1 MQAERML
8 LNGML
13 KNGKT
18 TRTMKKIVFF
28 AAVAALAAVSCVKE
42 EGFSTQKAVLKASF
56 EETKTVLAEG
66 TKTHWTPNDQLTV
79 FNNGKGNCLFKT
91 NITENA
97 AVATFEYLGGAEYFD
112 TPETFHAFYPYSKA
126 IATEDFQNFTGLEIP
141 SVQKAVEN
149 GFDPAA
155 ALCYATGQSTNL
167 AFQNLTALLKF
178 TIDADEVYTVRVY
191 ATWGSKFAGACTFD
205 GTTLTASVNQ
215 VVLKGPMRKGK
226 TFYMAVAPGTYE
238 TLDVYVNN
246 EKLSDLTRTNKT
258 IEAGKIY
265 DMGKLGNN
273 RKTVLDWYN
282 YTTNPASTISQED
295 VDFNY
300 GDWQDYSAKYPFCRT
315 DASWGSAYKVYY
327 VAEDGIT
334 LTNPHDTEVRRG
346 NGNPTKNGQMYS
358 VFYQSFGMNL
368 YFNIDWETKY
378 NNEWG
383 VYPIVDIQDRGM
395 TPSYLLNRS
404 YYDSNSRTLHFD
416 FAIGE
421 GTTLKLIHGQMS
433 KTIKE

>member
-1 MQAERML
+1 MVKRINA
-8 LNGML
+8 
-13 KNGKT
+13 
-18 TRTMKKIVFF
+18 MKKILFF
-28 AAVAALAAVSCVKE
+28 AAVAALAAVSCAKE
-42 EGFSTQKAVLKASF
+42 TAIHTEKVVIKANL
-56 EETKTVLAEG
+56 EQTKTVLAEG
-66 TKTHWTPNDQLTV
+66 TKTHWTPNDQLSV
-79 FNNGKGNCLFKT
+79 FDAGKNNFLFET
-91 NITENA
+91 GIEANTASADFYYAGEGFQA
-97 AVATFEYLGGAEYFD
+97 PDEYFC
-112 TPETFHAFYPYSKA
+112 FYPYNKNIS
-126 IATEDFQNFTGLEIP
+126 TTDFVTFKGLEIP
-141 SVQKAVEN
+141 AVQTPVEN
-149 GFDPAA
+149 GYDPAA
-155 ALCYATGQSTNL
+155 ALCFGRGQSANV
-167 AFQNLTALLKF
+167 AFENLTSLLKF

-205 GTTLTASVNQ
+205 GTALTASVNQ

-246 EKLSDLTRTNKT
+246 EKLSDKTRTNKT
-258 IEAGKIY
+258 LEAGKIY

-273 RKTVLDWYN
+273 RKTILDYYN
-282 YTTNPASTISQED
+282 YTTNPASTITEAD

-300 GDWQDYSAKYPFCRT
+300 AKWEDYSAKYPFCRV

-334 LTNPHDTEVRRG
+334 LTCPADTEVRKG

-358 VFYQSFGMNL
+358 VFYQKYGMNL

-378 NNEWG
+378 NDQWG
-383 VYPIVDIQDRGM
+383 VYPIVDIQDRDIPP
-395 TPSYLLNRS
+395 TYLLNRS
-404 YYDSNSRTLHFD
+404 YYDSNTRTLHFD

>member
-79 FNNGKGNCLFKT
+79 FNNAKGNCLFKT

-112 TPETFHAFYPYSKA
+112 APEVYHAFYPYGKS

-141 SVQKAVEN
+141 SVQPAIEN

-155 ALCYATGQSTNL
+155 ALCYGTGASANVT
-167 AFQNLTALLKF
+167 FKNLTALLKF
-178 TIDADEVYTVRVY
+178 TVDADEVYNVRIY
-191 ATWGSKFAGACTFD
+191 ASNKISGTCTFD
-205 GTTLTASVNQ
+205 GTTLAASNNQ
-215 VVLKGPMRKGK
+215 VQLKGVMRKGK
-226 TFYMAVAPGTYE
+226 TFYMAVAPGTYSS
-238 TLDVYVNN
+238 LSVYVNN
-246 EKLSDLTRTNKT
+246 EPLSGMNRENKT
-258 IEAGKIY
+258 LEAGKIY

-273 RKTVLDWYN
+273 RRTVVDWY
-282 YTTNPASTISQED
+282 YASAIPSSITAEELPEEYRGNIND
-295 VDFNY
+295 VNASDRDKFQQADSY
-300 GDWQDYSAKYPFCRT
+300 GSRGAR
-315 DASWGSAYKVYY
+315 YKVWY
-327 VAEDGIT
+327 VSEDGKT
-334 LTNPHDTEVRRG
+334 LTCGDDVRNVDEAG
-346 NGNPTKNGQMYS
+346 NMNRDGQHYAIL
-358 VFYQSFGMNL
+358 YCYYGMPM

-378 NNEWG
+378 NNESG
-383 VYPIVDIQDRGM
+383 KFPLVDMRDRKVQY
-395 TPSYLLNRS
+395 TYQLNRS
-404 YYDSNSRTLHFD
+404 YYDANTRTVVIDL
-416 FAIGE
+416 ASTE
-421 GTTLKLIHGQMS
+421 GSQIKLFHGQLS
-433 KTIKE
+433 KSK

>member
-1 MQAERML
+1 MVKRM
-8 LNGML
+8 NA
-13 KNGKT
+13 
-18 TRTMKKIVFF
+18 MKKILFF
-28 AAVAALAAVSCVKE
+28 AAVAALAAVSCTKE
-42 EGFSTQKAVLKASF
+42 TAVNTEKVVIKASF
-56 EETKTVLAEG
+56 TETKTALAEG
-66 TKTHWTPNDQLTV
+66 TKTHWTPGDQLSV
-79 FNNGKGNCLFKT
+79 FNASMGNCLFKT
-91 NITENA
+91 DIEANTA
-97 AVATFEYLGGAEYFD
+97 GADFYYAGEAFDAPQEYFC
-112 TPETFHAFYPYSKA
+112 FYPYNKNIS
-126 IATEDFQNFTGLEIP
+126 TTDFVTFKGLEIP
-141 SVQKAVEN
+141 AVQTPVEN

-155 ALCYATGQSTNL
+155 ALCFGRGQSANVS
-167 AFQNLTALLKF
+167 FENLTSLLKF

-205 GTTLTASVNQ
+205 GTALTASVNQ

-246 EKLSDLTRTNKT
+246 EKLSDMTRTNKT
-258 IEAGKIY
+258 LEAGKIY

-273 RKTVLDWYN
+273 RKTVLDFYN
-282 YTTNPASTISQED
+282 YTTNPASTITQED

-300 GDWQDYSAKYPFCRT
+300 ADWQDYSAKYPFCRV

-334 LTNPHDTEVRRG
+334 LTNPHDTEVRKG
-346 NGNPTKNGQMYS
+346 NGDPTKNGQMYS
-358 VFYQSFGMNL
+358 VFYQKYGMNL

-378 NNEWG
+378 DNKWG
-383 VYPIVDIQDRGM
+383 VYPIVDIQDRGI
-395 TPSYLLNRS
+395 TPTYLLNRS
-404 YYDSNSRTLHFD
+404 YYDSNTRTLHFD

-433 KTIKE
+433 KTISE